1 MTKVALTPDQVR
13 RVATLAR
20 LSLTADEEARAASE
34 LSAIL
39 LHVDALQALDVTG
52 VPPTTHA
59 GIGAGEAPLRPDV
72 VVPPLG
78 ADAALAEAPA
88 KSDGH
93 FLVPRILE

>member
-1 MTKVALTPDQVR
+1 MTKVALTPEQVR

-20 LSLTADEEARAASE
+20 LSLTPDEEARAAIE

-39 LHVDALQALDVTG
+39 AHVDALQALDVTG

-59 GIGAGEAPLRPDV
+59 GGGAGTSLRPDV
-72 VVPPLG
+72 VIPSLG
-78 ADAALAEAPA
+78 AEQALAQAPA